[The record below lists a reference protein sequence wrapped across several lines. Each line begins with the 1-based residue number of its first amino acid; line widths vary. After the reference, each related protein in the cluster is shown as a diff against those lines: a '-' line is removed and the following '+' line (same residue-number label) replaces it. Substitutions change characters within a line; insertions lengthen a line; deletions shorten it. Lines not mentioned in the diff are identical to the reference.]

1 MQPDAAHP
9 NTVFDA
15 NQSSQTK
22 VLVLPDTSHKPGP
35 LGLLT
40 IVTQSAVSL
49 FTLLRSSSFL
59 TAQQLAAATLCL
71 LLPFIDDKDVRP
83 DKDEQW

>member
-1 MQPDAAHP
+1 MRPHPDTVSAA
-9 NTVFDA
+9 NE
-15 NQSSQTK
+15 SSQTK
-22 VLVLPDTSHKPGP
+22 VLVLSDTSHKPEP

-40 IVTQSAVSL
+40 NITQSEVSL
-49 FTLLRSSSFL
+49 FTLLRSSSLL

>member
-1 MQPDAAHP
+1 MWPHPD
-9 NTVFDA
+9 TVSAA

-22 VLVLPDTSHKPGP
+22 VLVLSDTSHKPGP
-35 LGLLT
+35 LGLL
-40 IVTQSAVSL
+40 INVTQSEVSL
-49 FTLLRSSSFL
+49 FTLLRSSSLL

-71 LLPFIDDKDVRP
+71 LLPFVDDKDVRP